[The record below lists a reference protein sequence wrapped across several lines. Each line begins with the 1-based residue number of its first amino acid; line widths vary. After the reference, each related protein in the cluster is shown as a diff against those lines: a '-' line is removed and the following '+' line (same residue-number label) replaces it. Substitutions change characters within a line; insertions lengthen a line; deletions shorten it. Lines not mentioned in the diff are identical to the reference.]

1 MGEGKNI
8 VMVRLQGSRPGP
20 LMAGHPFEL
29 AWVGGADHS
38 PATPGCAGSPERQ
51 GLGCRAGSPKTSGLE
66 NASPTAFA
74 QVGQT
79 GRGGRGAGS
88 SRGLRGRKHGAEPA
102 EVLVEP
108 LGPNRA
114 PSEFRDML
122 VLTNSR
128 RGPVGGSKELSRC
141 HRCREV
147 EEGPGGRHRPGAQAR
162 GSEPHFQVH
171 ATFLSGPPLT
181 ASNLLLKR
189 VCSVSCTSINTR
201 ILYVCFNAA
210 PRISRPDDRT
220 GLLSGYPERRCQ
232 ASVGSCPCRILRLTQ
247 GCHRSC
253 SCHPPGPSVNTREFY
268 EPVAKLLLA

>member
-1 MGEGKNI
+1 MQGRFSKDVGIGE
-8 VMVRLQGSRPGP
+8 RFADSLCT
-20 LMAGHPFEL
+20 
-29 AWVGGADHS
+29 GGTDRSGGGGGRAAHAAS
-38 PATPGCAGSPERQ
+38 AAGSTAQNPQRSWWSPWA
-51 GLGCRAGSPKTSGLE
+51 RAD
-66 NASPTAFA
+66 
-74 QVGQT
+74 
-79 GRGGRGAGS
+79 
-88 SRGLRGRKHGAEPA
+88 
-102 EVLVEP
+102 
-108 LGPNRA
+108 
-114 PSEFRDML
+114 EFQDML

-201 ILYVCFNAA
+201 IPYVCFNAA

-232 ASVGSCPCRILRLTQ
+232 ASAGSCPCRILRLTQ
-247 GCHRSC
+247 ACDRSC
-253 SCHPPGPSVNTREFY
+253 SCHPPGPSVNTQEFY